1 MSVENCVSNAAVH
14 LTNHEIRSV
23 LIKYTEEDVDIIHLR
38 FPKGRAE
45 REKEKERKRGREEAR
60 SVCADS
66 CKLMNE

>member
-45 REKEKERKRGREEAR
+45 REKEKERGREEERKPGVFVQIHAN
-60 SVCADS
+60 S
-66 CKLMNE
+66 

>member
-45 REKEKERKRGREEAR
+45 RERKR
-60 SVCADS
+60 
-66 CKLMNE
+66 K

>member
-45 REKEKERKRGREEAR
+45 REKEEERERGREEAM

>member
-38 FPKGRAE
+38 FQKGRAE
-45 REKEKERKRGREEAR
+45 RERKRKRKRGREEAR

>member
-45 REKEKERKRGREEAR
+45 REKEKERGREEAR